1 VTRRAASRIGD
12 AVVAAFVAIIVAIG
26 LAAGVASA
34 QTTTTTT
41 APPGVGVTLLS
52 QTPWTPLA
60 GAFTMTLRVDRR
72 AQLNSDIALAVRV
85 HTAKTTRSSF
95 DGAVQNGELGRSI
108 SEVTLPLASI
118 PRDAHGNLVVRLGLV
133 GGYVDTAHRLVV
145 TAPGSYPVEV
155 ALTNTN
161 ESGSFVTWL
170 VAVDMNA
177 QPPIDKRLQ
186 VGMVWQLT
194 ASPAFLPNGAPDP
207 RVFQAMQPGGRLDH
221 ITSLLERVGGAPYSL
236 GASPETIESWSR
248 LARSNP
254 KLAPGLQRIRTAVLR
269 PTTQLLPTPYVPI
282 DGTALEAEGLGYR
295 LPDEFLAG
303 ANALQDVTGARPDAG
318 TVFVDPADDAAI
330 DRQRSMLAD
339 RVVIR
344 DSALVSVNHAFSPAQ
359 TFELTTAQG
368 RSLAATTA
376 PFVESLF
383 NGNDPPALKAARV
396 LAALSEVAYET
407 PAIARGLVIAS
418 PDNWNPDVA
427 TVSTVVAALR
437 GHPLL
442 QAATLDQ
449 FFAEVPAEQQAD
461 GSMVERQLLP
471 STPGSQPITQPEYA
485 ASDDELTSYRA
496 VVGAEDPTVIAGEH
510 ALLVALSTSIST
522 GRARTEL
529 NKIDNAV
536 QRFASGIT
544 TSSRRITL
552 TARRAAVPLS
562 FQNTTTKGRV
572 RVRVHLESP
581 KLTFP
586 DGPDRVLD
594 LPPGNQTVRFS
605 VEARA
610 SGTFPMTVT
619 LTSED
624 GSLAF
629 GAPTRVTVRS
639 AVFGGYAIALTV
651 GALAFLAFWWGNHI
665 LRTRRLR
672 RTPPAPAS

>member
-1 VTRRAASRIGD
+1 MAA
-12 AVVAAFVAIIVAIG
+12 IVAI
-26 LAAGVASA
+26 APSARVAGA

-41 APPGVGVTLLS
+41 TTTVAPSAGVSLVS
-52 QTPWTPLA
+52 QTAWTPLG
-60 GAFTMTLRVDRR
+60 GAFTMTLHVDAH

-85 HTAKTTRSSF
+85 HSARTTRSSF
-95 DGAVQNGELGRSI
+95 DSAVHDAQLGRSI
-108 SEVTLPLASI
+108 SDVTLPFASI

-133 GGYVDTAHRLVV
+133 GAFVDEMHRLVV
-145 TAPGSYPVEV
+145 TEPGSYPVEV

-170 VAVDMNA
+170 VAVDTKA
-177 QPPIDKRLQ
+177 HPPIDKRLR
-186 VGMVWQLT
+186 VSMLWQLT
-194 ASPAFLPNGAPDP
+194 APPAFLPNGTPDP
-207 RVFQAMQPGGRLDH
+207 RVVQLMEPGGRLDRVA
-221 ITSLLERVGGAPYSL
+221 SLLERVGGAPYSL
-236 GASPETIESWSR
+236 NASPETIESWSR
-248 LARSNP
+248 LVRSNP
-254 KLAPGLQRIRTAVLR
+254 RLAPALQRIRRAVLR
-269 PTTQLLPTPYVPI
+269 TTTQLLPTPYVPI

-295 LPDEFLAG
+295 MPNEFLAG
-303 ANALQDVTGARPDAG
+303 ANALQGVTGARPDAG
-318 TVFVDPADDAAI
+318 TVFVDPADNAAI

-339 RVVIR
+339 RVVMR
-344 DSALVSVNHAFSPAQ
+344 DSALVPVNHAFSPAQ
-359 TFELTTAQG
+359 TFELATSQG
-368 RSLAATTA
+368 RSLAAATA

-383 NGNDPPALKAARV
+383 NGDDPPALKAARV

-407 PAIARGLVIAS
+407 PAIARGLVVAS
-418 PDNWNPDVA
+418 PDEWNPDVA
-427 TVSTVVAALR
+427 AFATVVAALR

-449 FFAEVPAEQQAD
+449 FFPEVPPEAQAD
-461 GSMVERQLLP
+461 GSTVERQLLP
-471 STPGSQPITQPEYA
+471 STPGKQPITQQEYVA
-485 ASDDELTSYRA
+485 ADAELTSYRA
-496 VVGAEDPTVIAGEH
+496 VVGADDPSVVTGEH

-581 KLTFP
+581 KLVFP
-586 DGPDRVLD
+586 GGPDRVLD
-594 LPPGNQTVRFS
+594 LPPGNTTVRFR

-610 SGTFPMTVT
+610 SGTFPMMVT

-624 GSLAF
+624 GGLAF
-629 GAPTRVTVRS
+629 GPPTRVTVRS
-639 AVFGGYAIALTV
+639 AVFGGYAVALTV

-665 LRTRRLR
+665 LRTRRSR
-672 RTPPAPAS
+672 RTPPVPES